1 MFQSKLS
8 SAVKFQDR
16 QSLDESYGN
25 EDAASTSLLKI
36 WKSLDGKRKLKAG
49 QIMTRPTVLPRG
61 DDGDLIPDWA
71 VQELQKQKEG
81 SALLAVLD
89 KERYDGE
96 DQASDLEVALYLMCG
111 SLEGPISEQAGR
123 IYFHAASKISS
134 SLKEAM
140 ESSGI
145 DTGPLDEYDSAGLTR
160 FKKWIRKQQLGAKN
174 KAKIRKFIRTMDGTI
189 IELKNFDL
197 LCAEQQI

>member
-1 MFQSKLS
+1 MLQSKFS

-25 EDAASTSLLKI
+25 EDTASTSLLNI

-71 VQELQKQKEG
+71 VQELQKQKKG

-89 KERYDGE
+89 KETYDGE

-145 DTGPLDEYDSAGLTR
+145 DTGPLDEYDSAELTA
-160 FKKWIRKQQLGAKN
+160 FKKWIRKQQLGSKD
-174 KAKIRKFIRTMDGTI
+174 KTMIRKFIGTMDGTI
-189 IELKNFDL
+189 IELENFDL